1 MSNRNR
7 EGKVIFVGQANTGK
21 TCLLHSLLNE
31 EFQEN
36 LGTTINPGFSN
47 LRAEDSSGTIQNMK
61 LWDTSG
67 QERYQSLSKIY
78 FREADVAV
86 VCFDSSE
93 ENSMFNTKSWVDL
106 VLSQSPNCNLIFVGT
121 KQDLIDD
128 TKVSQVLSQAD
139 SFFEN
144 YNPTDIIITSSK
156 TSRNISLLKTAIA
169 NALSERPLSDPNDLN
184 VDIKQNKDNATNQC
198 C

>member
-1 MSNRNR
+1 
-7 EGKVIFVGQANTGK
+7 
-21 TCLLHSLLNE
+21 
-31 EFQEN
+31 
-36 LGTTINPGFSN
+36 
-47 LRAEDSSGTIQNMK
+47 
-61 LWDTSG
+61 
-67 QERYQSLSKIY
+67 
-78 FREADVAV
+78 
-86 VCFDSSE
+86 
-93 ENSMFNTKSWVDL
+93 MFNTKSWVDL